1 MYIMADPDFDS
12 RPPENPA
19 FNSRKPRK
27 QRLPAMLSMPHL
39 IVLFVVALVIF
50 GPQKLPELARMLG
63 KATAEFR
70 KMTGDFRYALEE
82 EVRELERQTRIREAE
97 AAAASSKPQ
106 TPPVE
111 PAHVEPAP
119 VEPEGTVP
127 RTGPPADAA
136 APTIHSSEY
145 DASQDPFSVKVE
157 PVPEPA
163 SPPHA
168 DHDPAAIAP
177 DSANRAQEKPSDDN
191 AAA

>member
-1 MYIMADPDFDS
+1 MYVMADPDFDS

-97 AAAASSKPQ
+97 AAAASAQPQ
-106 TPPVE
+106 PPVE
-111 PAHVEPAP
+111 TAPVIPTP

-127 RTGPPADAA
+127 RVPPPADAA
-136 APTIHSSEY
+136 APTVL
-145 DASQDPFSVKVE
+145 DV
-157 PVPEPA
+157 
-163 SPPHA
+163 PPHA
-168 DHDPAAIAP
+168 DT
-177 DSANRAQEKPSDDN
+177 N
-191 AAA
+191 A

>member
-1 MYIMADPDFDS
+1 
-12 RPPENPA
+12 
-19 FNSRKPRK
+19 
-27 QRLPAMLSMPHL
+27 MPHL

-97 AAAASSKPQ
+97 AAAASSQPQ
-106 TPPVE
+106 PPPVE
-111 PAHVEPAP
+111 PAHVEPVP

-127 RTGPPADAA
+127 RTGPSADAA
-136 APTIHSSEY
+136 APTVHSSAL

-157 PVPEPA
+157 PAPA
-163 SPPHA
+163 ADPPPHA
-168 DHDPAAIAP
+168 DHDPVAVSP
-177 DSANRAQEKPSDDN
+177 DSATPAQEKPL
-191 AAA
+191 